1 MTAAN
6 SAAPSAAQKLDYDF
20 DVVRLF
26 VIASAFW
33 GIAAFAVGVYI
44 ALQLAY
50 PVLNLDLPW
59 TSFGRLRPLHTSAA
73 IFAFGGNILIGSSL
87 YCVQRTCR
95 ASLFGGRDLAL
106 SMIWDYQLMLV
117 LAGLGYIIGITQSKV
132 YAEPEWYED
141 I

>member
-1 MTAAN
+1 M
-6 SAAPSAAQKLDYDF
+6 
-20 DVVRLF
+20 
-26 VIASAFW
+26 
-33 GIAAFAVGVYI
+33 
-44 ALQLAY
+44 
-50 PVLNLDLPW
+50 
-59 TSFGRLRPLHTSAA
+59 
-73 IFAFGGNILIGSSL
+73 IGSSL

-95 ASLFGGRDLAL
+95 ASLFGGCDLAL